1 MSRMIQIRHVP
12 EEIHRRLKAQASLEG
27 MTLSDYLLREVAK
40 LSERPTAAQM
50 QARLAQLSPVK
61 TRASVVAMLR
71 QERDRR

>member
-27 MTLSDYLLREVAK
+27 MTLSAYLLREVSK
-40 LSERPTAAQM
+40 LSERPTASQVR
-50 QARLAQLSPVK
+50 ARLAQLSPVK
-61 TRASVVAMLR
+61 TKTSVVSMLR

>member
-61 TRASVVAMLR
+61 TRASAVAMLR

>member
-50 QARLAQLSPVK
+50 QARLAQLSPVR
-61 TRASVVAMLR
+61 TRVSVVSMLR